1 MKGVAG
7 FVILLVL
14 AACGLAPALFALWLS
29 LRTEGL
35 HWLHGAAF
43 LPGIFALLYIRRITT
58 QGNRLPTFWIYFG
71 FLFGSMAALGM
82 LLAWAHLVFSACYQ
96 VLWIRPAKALP
107 GWTFPAAF
115 FLLLHQGYLLLSIV
129 HGTAAA
135 CISEIERSG
144 PSPKKSYGLPLKL
157 EPAENQMLGGLL
169 GKHLDF
175 SMAHDARFQVFG
187 RNAVIGIA
195 LLLNG
200 EPKDLKLLLR
210 LAELRFQLGDTRAL
224 RTFTAIWQNIYFRL
238 SLRELSFTPFT
249 PWFWGIWLGKN
260 ISAALGGYVVEK
272 ALSEALLKMGEEDE
286 QALSRALHVQ
296 VWAGDWL
303 LKRIWTAIEN
313 SREAL
318 RNLKKEKPTKNL
330 FRMEVDAGYAR
341 LVPDSNEM
349 ARVTQLSPEICAK
362 YLADP
367 QSQSLEG
374 EERNNQFHQIT
385 KKYEEIFTGR
395 ILNESLIE
403 YRLHAAA
410 LGVDV

>member
-1 MKGVAG
+1 MAG
-7 FVILLVL
+7 FIILLVL
-14 AACGLAPALFALWLS
+14 AVFGLAPAAFSLWLS
-29 LRTEGL
+29 LRVESL

-43 LPGIFALLYIRRITT
+43 LPGIFALIYIRRITI
-58 QGNRLPTFWIYFG
+58 QGNRLSIFWIYFG
-71 FLFGSMAALGM
+71 FLFGSMAALCG
-82 LLAWAHLVFSACYQ
+82 LFAWAHLVLSACYQ
-96 VLWIRPAKALP
+96 ILWTRPANRFHLP

-129 HGTAAA
+129 YDTAAA

-157 EPAENQMLGGLL
+157 GPAENQMLGGLL

-187 RNAVIGIA
+187 SNAVIGIA

-200 EPKDLKLLLR
+200 EAKDLKLLFR

-249 PWFWGIWLGKN
+249 PWFWGIWAGKN
-260 ISAALGGYVVEK
+260 ISAGLGGFVVEK
-272 ALSEALLKMGEEDE
+272 ALSEALLKMGGEDE
-286 QALSRALHVQ
+286 QGLSRALHFQ

-330 FRMEVDAGYAR
+330 FRMDVDAGYAR
-341 LVPDSNEM
+341 VVPDSNEM

-362 YLADP
+362 YLGDP
-367 QSQSLEG
+367 RAQGFEG
-374 EERNNQFHQIT
+374 AERGGQFHQIA
-385 KKYEEIFTGR
+385 KKYEEIFTRR
-395 ILNESLIE
+395 ILFESLIE

-410 LGVDV
+410 LGVDS